1 MNKEYFIKLTFAVYQ
16 TTEKWPDKN
25 LLKIK
30 TRNLANEILSD
41 FILFFQKNPKDN
53 GLYSKILK
61 EINEIQDTFFQAR
74 TEKFLGRG
82 EFLLLKQEYNNIKG
96 GLEVF
101 DIFEEPKEIKKE
113 KPVFIKKKVSKK
125 GLNQRQKKILDVLK
139 EKEKVQVQ
147 DLQEFFPKVTKR
159 TLRRDLDGLL
169 KTDFIKRKGEWS
181 KVFYVLNNKSLRD
194 D

>member
-1 MNKEYFIKLTFAVYQ
+1 
-16 TTEKWPDKN
+16 
-25 LLKIK
+25 
-30 TRNLANEILSD
+30 
-41 FILFFQKNPKDN
+41 
-53 GLYSKILK
+53 
-61 EINEIQDTFFQAR
+61 
-74 TEKFLGRG
+74 LGRG